1 MQQKNSLIL
10 TLSKDQSKEIESYC
24 RLNELDVDT
33 FLSDCFIQGFLIE
46 KNGLLN
52 PLKTGGVQEKWVE
65 KEVIREKRVEVP
77 VEVIKEIIK
86 EVPVEKVVEKIVE
99 ITKEIPVEK
108 IVIQEVVKEIP
119 IEKVV
124 EKEIFITDDKQV
136 NELLLKIQQLEN
148 EKNELLLKIQQLKD
162 ECSKK
167 PSVDGS
173 KQQAL
178 QETIQKL
185 MGDNKEKS
193 DKILQL
199 EKSLLELESMAYQKG
214 ILLRSSNLNDNLYK

>member
-1 MQQKNSLIL
+1 MEQKNSSIL
-10 TLSKDQSKEIESYC
+10 TISKEQSKEVESYC
-24 RLNELDVDT
+24 RLNELDVQT
-33 FLSDCFIQGFLIE
+33 FINDCFKQGFLIE

-52 PLKTGGVQEKWVE
+52 PLKTGVVDKKWVE
-65 KEVIREKRVEVP
+65 KEVIVEKRVEIP
-77 VEVIKEIIK
+77 VEV
-86 EVPVEKVVEKIVE
+86 VVTKIE
-99 ITKEIPVEK
+99 YIC
-108 IVIQEVVKEIP
+108 
-119 IEKVV
+119 
-124 EKEIFITDDKQV
+124 DDTQT
-136 NELLLKIQQLEN
+136 NELLSKIQQLEQ
-148 EKNELLLKIQQLKD
+148 EKDELLLKTQQLTLDHDTQISEYIRKVD

-178 QETIQKL
+178 QETIQKI